1 VVNAF
6 VNCDL
11 NEQALMKM
19 PPGLK
24 EQGSILGRS
33 LPTKPNYDKG
43 DITRALWIKNGV
55 IALSY
60 VIDIVFAFIA
70 RSMRVKEAWES
81 LMLHRSEMNFRYP

>member
-1 VVNAF
+1 MVNAF

-11 NEQALMKM
+11 NEQVFMKM

-43 DITRALWIKNGV
+43 DITRALWIKDSV

-70 RSMRVKEAWES
+70 RSMRVKEVNDTVLVQRQRRREQ
-81 LMLHRSEMNFRYP
+81 